1 MSDDEFVRT
10 NPWLVS
16 NIEVFSVDDPGD
28 QPAYIGVVMKCVSQR
43 APMIPVTFTF
53 KLPPQ
58 LAGEPAAALS
68 LLAE

>member
-1 MSDDEFVRT
+1 MSDNEFVRT

-16 NIEVFSVDDPGD
+16 DIEVFSVDDPSD
-28 QPAYIGVVMKCVSQR
+28 QPSYIGVVIKCVSQR
-43 APMIPVTFTF
+43 APIIAVTFTF

-68 LLAE
+68 LLAD